1 VATAGKVA
9 ARRKRGIHVLVPIPV
24 PASSPIDASLPE
36 LELAAQAFVEQAKLQ
51 AGRRVT
57 GHWEKVRAGGAGRMI
72 IEEARQMHAQAIV
85 MGLPARGGA
94 SVFGKTIE
102 AVLAE
107 RPCRVILQTGPDPV
121 PREDS
126 KALSAP

>member
-1 VATAGKVA
+1 
-9 ARRKRGIHVLVPIPV
+9 VLVPIPV

-36 LELAAQAFVEQAKLQ
+36 AEQAAQALVEQAKLQ

-57 GHWEKVRAGGAGRMI
+57 GHWEKVRSGGAGRMI
-72 IEEARQMHAQAIV
+72 IDEALEMRAQAIV

-102 AVLAE
+102 TVLGE
-107 RPCRVILQTGPDPV
+107 RPCRVILQTGPDPT
-121 PREDS
+121 P
-126 KALSAP
+126 AP